1 MMTQTYEKFLSD
13 PYFNENEDSLLLY
26 FLDKACPMFQESFPL
41 DTAIGVTD
49 KEKFLCYYN
58 GKELNCGELEG
69 KTIPYGG
76 LITKALQS
84 GNIESG
90 LMPKETYGVPFKASV
105 IPIKNKNNKVIG
117 TLNVAVNLKNQ
128 SILSQVSETIQA
140 SSEELSATSQEIASS
155 AQLLLNKVLEVQDY
169 TNKIM
174 NSIGETKEILDF
186 INRISKNTKLL
197 GLNAAIESARA
208 GEAGKGFSV
217 VANEIQ
223 KMSQSSNEAVSNI
236 KNILGTINDI
246 AAKLNE
252 KVNETTD
259 ISNTQASATEQISA
273 SAEELSSCTSN
284 ITEIAKL
291 V

>member
-1 MMTQTYEKFLSD
+1 MIKDYEKIILD
-13 PYFNENEDSLLLY
+13 PYFIEHYDSLLLY
-26 FLDKACPMFQESFPL
+26 FLGEVCPMFQKSFPL

-49 KEKFLCYYN
+49 REKFLCYYN
-58 GKELNCGELEG
+58 GKELNCGDLEG
-69 KTIPYGG
+69 KPISSGG
-76 LITKALQS
+76 LIKKSMKS
-84 GNIESG
+84 GNVESG
-90 LMPKETYGVPFKASV
+90 LMPKKIYGVPFKASV
-105 IPIKNKNNKVIG
+105 IPIKDNNNSVIG

-128 SILSQVSETIQA
+128 NALSEIGETIQS
-140 SSEELSATSQEIASS
+140 SSEELSATSQKIAAS
-155 AQLLLNKVLEVQDY
+155 AQLLLNKVLEVQEY

-174 NSIGETKEILDF
+174 SSIGETKEILDF
-186 INRISKNTKLL
+186 IKRTSKNTKLL

-223 KMSQSSNEAVSNI
+223 KMSETSNEAVTNI
-236 KNILGTINDI
+236 KNILETINNI
-246 AAKLNE
+246 ASKLSE
-252 KVNETTD
+252 KVNEATD

-291 V
+291 I

>member
-1 MMTQTYEKFLSD
+1 MTKDYEKMISD
-13 PYFNENEDSLLLY
+13 PYFIENYDSLLLY
-26 FLDKACPMFQESFPL
+26 FLGEACPIFQKSFPL

-58 GKELNCGELEG
+58 GKELNCGDLEG
-69 KTIPYGG
+69 KPISSGG
-76 LITKALQS
+76 LIEKSIKS
-84 GNIESG
+84 GNVESG
-90 LMPKETYGVPFKASV
+90 LMPKEIYGVPFKAITV
-105 IPIKNKNNKVIG
+105 PIKGKDNSIIG
-117 TLNVAVNLKNQ
+117 ILNVAVNLKNQ
-128 SILSQVSETIQA
+128 NTLSDIGKTIQS
-140 SSEELSATSQEIASS
+140 SSEELSATSQEIAAS
-155 AQLLLNKVLEVQDY
+155 AQLLLNKVLEVQEY

-186 INRISKNTKLL
+186 IRRTSKNTKLL

-223 KMSQSSNEAVSNI
+223 KMSETSNDSVTNI
-236 KNILGTINDI
+236 KKILETINNV
-246 AAKLNE
+246 ASELNE
-252 KVNETTD
+252 KVNEATD

-291 V
+291 I